1 MEHKEFTPESE
12 KLVERRLV
20 EEVAER
26 GGLAVKMLP
35 FQFAGLPDRLCLM
48 PGGKVFFVELKST
61 GKNPSPIQQVAHERL
76 RRLGFAVYVIDH
88 TRHITTQIPELCL

>member
-1 MEHKEFTPESE
+1 MERKEFTPESE

-20 EEVAER
+20 EEVEER
-26 GGLAVKMLP
+26 GGWAVKMLP

-48 PGGKVFFVELKST
+48 PGGRVFFVELKST
-61 GKNPSPIQQVAHERL
+61 GKSPSPKQEQVHAKL